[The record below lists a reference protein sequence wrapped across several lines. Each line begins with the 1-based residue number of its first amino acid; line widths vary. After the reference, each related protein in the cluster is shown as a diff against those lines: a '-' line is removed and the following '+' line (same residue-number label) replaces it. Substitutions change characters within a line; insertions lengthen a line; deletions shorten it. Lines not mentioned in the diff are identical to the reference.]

1 MKRTISLLATA
12 LVLMA
17 TTTFAQTTLKEYK
30 AGHVFYVSL
39 PDYMTKTTGINA
51 AAVIQFKNEIKD
63 IAGFIIEDNKEEL
76 AIAGMSFSS
85 INDFYENFIKDFL
98 IDKDKRKVSPPVM
111 QTIGK
116 TNFINC
122 DASYYDAESKMEI
135 YYFVGFAE
143 TNDAFYKV
151 LCFGSMEGKTKFK
164 ADFQK
169 ILKSI
174 RD

>member
-1 MKRTISLLATA
+1 MRRTIKLLVAA
-12 LVLMA
+12 LVLMT
-17 TTTFAQTTLKEYK
+17 TTTFAQTAVKEYK
-30 AGHVFYVSL
+30 AGHVFCVNL
-39 PDYMTKTTGINA
+39 PEYMTKTTGMNA
-51 AAVIQFKNEIKD
+51 AAGIQFKNEIKD

-85 INDFYENFIKDFL
+85 IDDFYQNFIKDFL
-98 IDKDKRKVSPPVM
+98 NDKPNKKFAKPVM

-122 DASYYDAESKMEI
+122 DVSYFDEESKVEI
-135 YYFVGFAE
+135 YYFVGIAE
-143 TNDAFYKV
+143 TKDAFYKV
-151 LCFGSMEGKTKFK
+151 LCFGSMDSKAKFK

-169 ILKSI
+169 ILNSI